1 MLYHNWT
8 HFSMFPP
15 AGCWNPGTGSGRWE
29 QKRVEVGRGGG
40 EVYSISPFVDLA
52 GSNFWLTAP
61 AGGVLVLLYRAIR
74 ML

>member
-1 MLYHNWT
+1 MR
-8 HFSMFPP
+8 
-15 AGCWNPGTGSGRWE
+15 AKGA
-29 QKRVEVGRGGG
+29 EVGRGGG

-61 AGGVLVLLYRAIR
+61 AGRVLVLLYRVIR